1 MRVRQVAMWYVAVRR
16 VGVWCVAV
24 RRRHGLVCDATLAR
38 PSAAGEGGGGGGGG
52 GGDTSGAIEAV
63 GAFRAH
69 RPF

>member
-1 MRVRQVAMWYVAVRR
+1 MGVRRVAMW
-16 VGVWCVAV
+16 CVTV

-63 GAFRAH
+63 GAFRTH